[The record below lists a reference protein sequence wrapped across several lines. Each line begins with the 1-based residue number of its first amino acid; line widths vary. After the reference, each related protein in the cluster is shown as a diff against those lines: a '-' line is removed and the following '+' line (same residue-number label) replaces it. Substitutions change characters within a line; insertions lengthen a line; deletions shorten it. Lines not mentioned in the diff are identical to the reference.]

1 MEPLTYAQVDRDI
14 LRTMEPPGRLYY
26 ALLGA
31 VGAVILWGIYAW
43 RYQIRTGL
51 AVAGINNPVGWGA
64 YITNFVFWVGIAHS
78 GTLISAILFLFR
90 ARWRNA
96 VARSAEAMTVFAI
109 MTAGLF
115 PLIHLGRPWYFY
127 WLIPYPNQRNLWP
140 NFQSPLMWDVLAVG
154 TYMTV
159 SATFFYVGLIPDLA
173 TARDQA
179 TGWRRIFYGVLSL
192 GWRGT
197 DREWRHYRSG
207 YLFLAALATPLVVS
221 VHSVVSWDF
230 AMSIIPGW
238 HSTIFAPYFVA
249 GAIHSGL
256 AMVITLLLPLRRLF
270 RLEAYLTSRHF
281 ENLAKLIIVT
291 GLIVGY
297 AYLTEFFLAWYS
309 GNVYEH
315 AVFLD
320 RATGHY
326 APEFWIM
333 VVFNAVL
340 PLLFFLRRVRR
351 SPAWLLAIS
360 IGITVGMWFERYVII
375 VASLAHSYIPFSWGL
390 YRPTWVELSITAA
403 SFAWFLFWF
412 LLFAKFLPSVSMTE
426 VKEQV
431 PENGR

>member
-1 MEPLTYAQVDRDI
+1 MQPLTFRQVDRDI

-26 ALLGA
+26 GLLALVL
-31 VGAVILWGIYAW
+31 AVILWGVYAW
-43 RYQIRTGL
+43 WYQIQTGL
-51 AVAGINNPVGWGA
+51 AVAGLNNPVGWGA

-78 GTLISAILFLFR
+78 GTLISAILYLFR
-90 ARWRNA
+90 ARWRTA
-96 VARSAEAMTVFAI
+96 VYRSAEAMTVFAI

-127 WLIPYPNQRNLWP
+127 WLLPYPNQRNLWP
-140 NFQSPLMWDVLAVG
+140 NFQSPLLWDVVAIG

-159 SATFFYVGLIPDLA
+159 SVTFFFIGLIPDLA

-179 TGWRRIFYGVLSL
+179 TGWRRLFYGILSL
-192 GWRGT
+192 GWRGS

-207 YLFLAALATPLVVS
+207 YLFFAALATPLVVS

-230 AMSIIPGW
+230 AMSIVPGW

-256 AMVITLLLPLRRLF
+256 AMVITILLPLRRIF
-270 RLEAYLTSRHF
+270 RLEAYLLPRHF

-297 AYLTEFFLAWYS
+297 AYLVEFFLAWYS

-333 VVFNAVL
+333 VTFNAVL
-340 PLLFFLRRVRR
+340 PLLFFIRRVRT
-351 SPAWLLAIS
+351 SPAWLVGIS
-360 IGITVGMWFERYVII
+360 LGITIGMWFERFVTI

-390 YRPTWVELSITAA
+390 YRPTWVELSITAG

-426 VKEQV
+426 VKEQI
-431 PENGR
+431 PEEAG

>member
-1 MEPLTYAQVDRDI
+1 
-14 LRTMEPPGRLYY
+14 
-26 ALLGA
+26 
-31 VGAVILWGIYAW
+31 
-43 RYQIRTGL
+43 
-51 AVAGINNPVGWGA
+51 
-64 YITNFVFWVGIAHS
+64 GIAHS
-78 GTLISAILFLFR
+78 GTLISAILYLFR
-90 ARWRNA
+90 ARWRTA
-96 VARSAEAMTVFAI
+96 VYRSAEAMTVFAI

-127 WLIPYPNQRNLWP
+127 WLLPYPNQRNLWP
-140 NFQSPLMWDVLAVG
+140 NFQSPLLWDVVAIG

-159 SATFFYVGLIPDLA
+159 SVTFFFIGLIPDLA

-179 TGWRRIFYGVLSL
+179 TGWRRLFYGILSL
-192 GWRGT
+192 GWRGS

-207 YLFLAALATPLVVS
+207 YLFFAALATPLVVS

-230 AMSIIPGW
+230 AMSIVPGW

-256 AMVITLLLPLRRLF
+256 AMVITILLPLRRIF
-270 RLEAYLTSRHF
+270 RLEAYLLPRHF

-297 AYLTEFFLAWYS
+297 AYLVEFFLAWYS

-333 VVFNAVL
+333 VTFNAVL
-340 PLLFFLRRVRR
+340 PLLFFIRRVRT
-351 SPAWLLAIS
+351 SPAWLLGIS
-360 IGITVGMWFERYVII
+360 LGINIGMWFERFVII

-390 YRPTWVELSITAA
+390 YRPTWVELSITAG

-426 VKEQV
+426 VKEQI
-431 PENGR
+431 PEEAG

>member
-1 MEPLTYAQVDRDI
+1 MQPLTFRQVDRDI

-26 ALLGA
+26 GLLALVL
-31 VGAVILWGIYAW
+31 AVILWGVYAW
-43 RYQIRTGL
+43 WYQIQTGL
-51 AVAGINNPVGWGA
+51 AVAGLNNPVGWGT

-90 ARWRNA
+90 ARWRTA
-96 VARSAEAMTVFAI
+96 VYRSAEAMTVFAI

-127 WLIPYPNQRNLWP
+127 WLLPYPNQRNLWP
-140 NFQSPLMWDVLAVG
+140 NFQSPLLWDVFAIG

-159 SATFFYVGLIPDLA
+159 SVTFFFIGLIPDLA
-173 TARDQA
+173 TARDQ
-179 TGWRRIFYGVLSL
+179 TSGWRRLFYGILSL
-192 GWRGT
+192 GWRGS

-207 YLFLAALATPLVVS
+207 YLFFAALATPLVVS

-230 AMSIIPGW
+230 AMSIVPGW

-256 AMVITLLLPLRRLF
+256 AMVITILLPLRRIF
-270 RLEAYLTSRHF
+270 RLEAYLLPRHF

-297 AYLTEFFLAWYS
+297 AYLVEFFLAWYS

-333 VVFNAVL
+333 VTFNAVL
-340 PLLFFLRRVRR
+340 PLLFFIRRVRT
-351 SPAWLLAIS
+351 SPAWLLGIS
-360 IGITVGMWFERYVII
+360 LGINIGMWFERFVII

-390 YRPTWVELSITAA
+390 YRPTWVELSITAG

-426 VKEQV
+426 VKEQL
-431 PENGR
+431 PEEAG